1 MSLPLITFCWCECV
15 HPKNLV
21 NTVISRK
28 TMKEISPVSVADVVG
43 FVDVSVRIWWSKVK
57 LTEGGYLKSSQG
69 LIYCYTW
76 TAHFPANQV

>member
-1 MSLPLITFCWCECV
+1 
-15 HPKNLV
+15 
-21 NTVISRK
+21 
-28 TMKEISPVSVADVVG
+28 MKEISPVSVADVVG